1 MFISREDLK
10 LTTFT
15 MAAASLLLVA
25 CTTVTTQGFRTNA
38 NSKIESSQTAIGADF
53 SKYDQLTTEGMG
65 IFFPP
70 DAEPSKAD
78 QQRTRQIF
86 RTAFLGELEGY
97 SIVESSGP
105 TTLLVKAS
113 LIDYRKSSSGDALL
127 VRRDL
132 RDIANPGSMIFL
144 MELVDSETGQIL
156 GRGAD
161 STMVPSF
168 ATLESTSTDWEAVEL
183 AAKNWAVLFR
193 QFLDEYLNK

>member
-70 DAEPSKAD
+70 DAEPSKTD

>member
-97 SIVESSGP
+97 SIVEGSGP

>member
-1 MFISREDLK
+1 MFISRENLK

-38 NSKIESSQTAIGADF
+38 NSKIESSQTAIGANF

-65 IFFPP
+65 IYFPP
-70 DAEPSKAD
+70 HAEPSKGD
-78 QQRTRQIF
+78 QQRIRQIF

-97 SIVESSGP
+97 SIVEGSGP

>member
-1 MFISREDLK
+1 MFISRENLK

-38 NSKIESSQTAIGADF
+38 NSKIESSQTAIGANF

-65 IFFPP
+65 IYFPP
-70 DAEPSKAD
+70 DAEPSKVD
-78 QQRTRQIF
+78 QQRIRKIF